1 MRKTAICT
9 MVIIIGLS
17 AFAHKI
23 ENKFPQNKSFWY
35 TQTTKKTQNDN
46 LIKIKNMQE
55 DINNDNEHKI
65 KLNSDFEFI
74 HNEKLI
80 GVDNGNFKY
89 YEIISEND
97 NYSEKE
103 LSYEETEKIFSE
115 LEVIKISDFKKGTYT
130 IIAHGEEKEILI
142 YNDTNESFENYTIKN
157 NKEDTINNKIK
168 CLIKLPCRGKITI
181 CNGEDKNAKRYVIK
195 VR

>member
-1 MRKTAICT
+1 MKKTAICT
-9 MVIIIGLS
+9 MVIIMGLS
-17 AFAHKI
+17 VFAQEI
-23 ENKFPQNKSFWY
+23 ENKFSQNKSFWF
-35 TQTTKKTQNDN
+35 TQTTKKTENDN

-55 DINNDNEHKI
+55 DINNDPEHKI

-89 YEIISEND
+89 YEIISEDD

-103 LSYEETEKIFSE
+103 LTFEETEKIFSE

-142 YNDTNESFENYTIKN
+142 YNDTNENFENYTIKN
-157 NKEDTINNKIK
+157 NKETCINNKIK